1 MVKSESCSFL
11 KNSNID
17 LMMILFS
24 NSENEF
30 FFLSYLLEHSF
41 VNYQINNI
49 ILFLY
54 NLYVI
59 HL

>member
-1 MVKSESCSFL
+1 
-11 KNSNID
+11 
-17 LMMILFS
+17 MMILFS